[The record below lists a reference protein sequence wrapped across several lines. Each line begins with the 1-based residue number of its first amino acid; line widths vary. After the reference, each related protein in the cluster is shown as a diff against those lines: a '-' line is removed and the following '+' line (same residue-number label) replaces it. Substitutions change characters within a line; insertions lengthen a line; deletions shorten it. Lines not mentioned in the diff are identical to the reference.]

1 MRTQRARYPGAP
13 IHSKGR
19 SGHPRVVRAIKIL
32 SLCVAV
38 VMVLGAGYLGWV
50 GWHRSWP
57 IALPVPTG
65 TYPVGRRMFDWTDPS
80 RRDNLRSPSGTA
92 RELSVWLWYP
102 ATLIPGS
109 SRATYAPGAWQALH
123 MAAPVGFFEGPL
135 DNMATHSSDNAPIA
149 AGPFPVVILEPGMGL
164 AALQLTALAESVA
177 SHGYVVA
184 GITPTDSA
192 NVTVIHNRVVPAT
205 TLGNPPDIGR
215 DASTAD
221 HILRAWVGDAQFT
234 RSQLGRLN
242 LAGPLA
248 SHLTL
253 THASY
258 VGHSFGGAAALQAC
272 HDDRQCAGAVDL
284 DGTQFGDVV
293 HAGSTAPFMILGG
306 ANSCVTGTCTP
317 SGAADSSAR
326 QAAQSLLAASD
337 GPRWCYEI
345 DRAAHFNFTDVAAWY
360 LAPPLRAAFP
370 LGPIDGR
377 RGLLIE
383 ASYVTA
389 FLDSTHSNAPQPLL
403 EDTSREYPEV
413 HRLPGR

>member
-50 GWHRSWP
+50 GWHRSRP

-65 TYPVGRRMFDWTDPS
+65 TYPVGRRMYDWTDPS

-272 HDDRQCAGAVDL
+272 HDDRQCAVAVDL
-284 DGTQFGDVV
+284 VPGATTTGGVPAGADRWQTRIADRSQLRHRLPRL
-293 HAGSTAPFMILGG
+293 HALERAPTAAGRHLEGVPRST
-306 ANSCVTGTCTP
+306 
-317 SGAADSSAR
+317 SSAR
-326 QAAQSLLAASD
+326 TMSRPVS
-337 GPRWCYEI
+337 R
-345 DRAAHFNFTDVAAWY
+345 
-360 LAPPLRAAFP
+360 
-370 LGPIDGR
+370 GR
-377 RGLLIE
+377 RRPGL
-383 ASYVTA
+383 ASRHPHV
-389 FLDSTHSNAPQPLL
+389 L
-403 EDTSREYPEV
+403 
-413 HRLPGR
+413 G